1 VSDGSEES
9 AAYLPAEATGSAP
22 GRGRLTGRR
31 VLVVGAGTRP
41 SPDPDPPLGNGRAI
55 SVLAAREGAAV
66 VCADRD
72 RGAAEETARLVRA
85 EGATAEVLIADV
97 ADPQACTRLAAD
109 AAAALGGLD
118 GLVLNVGIGLG
129 RGMAGT
135 TAEQW
140 DETFAVNTRAHF
152 LIAAAALPV
161 LDPRSAIVFVSS
173 AASLRAATGIP
184 AYDASKAAL
193 LGICRQTA
201 REGMARFI
209 RANLVVPS
217 LVDTPLGREASR
229 RNPARTARHLPFGRQ
244 ATAWEV
250 AYASTWLL
258 SAESS
263 YVNAQPLVLDGGAL
277 SFG

>member
-1 VSDGSEES
+1 MT
-9 AAYLPAEATGSAP
+9 LPAEATGAAP

-31 VLVVGAGTRP
+31 VLVVGAGTRR
-41 SPDPDPPLGNGRAI
+41 SPEPDPPPGNGRAI

-66 VCADRD
+66 ACADRNAA
-72 RGAAEETARLVRA
+72 AAEATAALVRA
-85 EGATAEVLIADV
+85 EHAEGPGNGGQSAAVVLADV
-97 ADPQACTRLAAD
+97 AAPDACAAVVAD
-109 AAAALGGLD
+109 SAAALGGLD

-135 TAEQW
+135 SAAQW
-140 DETFAVNTRAHF
+140 DQTFAVNTRAHF
-152 LIAAAALPV
+152 LVAAAALEALEPG
-161 LDPRSAIVFVSS
+161 SAIVFISS

-193 LGICRQTA
+193 LGICRQVA
-201 REGMARFI
+201 REGMARGI

-229 RNPARTARHLPFGRQ
+229 LNPGRTARRLPFGRQ

-250 AYASTWLL
+250 AYATVWLL
-258 SAESS
+258 SGESS
-263 YVNAQPLVLDGGAL
+263 YVNAHPLVLDGGAT

>member
-1 VSDGSEES
+1 VTTGDDG
-9 AAYLPAEATGSAP
+9 YLPAEATGSAP

-31 VLVVGAGTRP
+31 ILVVGAGTRP
-41 SPDPDPPLGNGRAI
+41 SPDPNAPIGNGRAI
-55 SVLAAREGAAV
+55 SVLAAREGASV

-72 RGAAEETARLVRA
+72 REAADVTARLARA
-85 EGATAEVLIADV
+85 EGAAAEVLVADV
-97 ADPQACTRLAAD
+97 ADPLVCAELVAD
-109 AAAALGGLD
+109 SVTALGGLD
-118 GLVLNVGIGLG
+118 GLVLNVGFGLG
-129 RGMAGT
+129 RGMTGT
-135 TAEQW
+135 TAQQW

-161 LDPRSAIVFVSS
+161 LDPRSAIVFISS

-184 AYDASKAAL
+184 SYDASKAAL
-193 LGICRQTA
+193 LGICRQAA

-217 LVDTPLGREASR
+217 LVDTPLGREASS
-229 RNPARTARHLPFGRQ
+229 RNPARTARRLPYGRQ

-250 AYASTWLL
+250 AYATIWLL
-258 SAESS
+258 SHESS
-263 YVNAQPLVLDGGAL
+263 YVNAQPVLLDGGAL